1 MIWFSNMKYSVLRS
15 LIRLNTSKNICIVLT
30 PLIISYWFSL
40 KLRVSNSKKE
50 ATTYVYACRKYH
62 NDMIPVHLPG
72 TCTDMRKGK
81 LFCNTK
87 MDKMYPLLLRRNFLC
102 PSAFLMRIETIIIVH
117 PSFSFERLWRKIHF
131 KCSFEK

>member
-1 MIWFSNMKYSVLRS
+1 M
-15 LIRLNTSKNICIVLT
+15 LT
-30 PLIISYWFSL
+30 ALIISYWFSL

-50 ATTYVYACRKYH
+50 ASTYVYACRKYH

-87 MDKMYPLLLRRNFLC
+87 MDKVYPLLLRRNFLC

-117 PSFSFERLWRKIHF
+117 PSFSFERMKRKFILSVVLKNNFCYFFDFQFFIHF
-131 KCSFEK
+131 LQNSTILALERI